1 LGRGRTSPENAA
13 HRRGKVAFGK
23 QTATEKAQSPEG
35 FRLGIASLDFLCVLG
50 AFAVINGLM
59 FRKKNKYVVAV
70 AGATG
75 AVGREM
81 LEILAERS
89 FPVADV
95 VPLAS
100 ERSAGERVKFGDR
113 SFTVKLLTR
122 QSFEGVDI
130 ALFSA
135 GSERSLEFAPLAVK
149 AGAVVIDNSS
159 AFRMDPKVPLV
170 VPEVNPEA
178 VSEHSGIIANPN
190 CSTIAMVVALKPLH
204 DAAKI
209 KRVVVTTFQS
219 VSGTGKKGM
228 DELAQQT
235 VALLNFKDVETK
247 VYPHQIAFNCLP
259 HIDSFLDNGY
269 TREEMKMVN
278 ETRKIMGD
286 DSIRVTA
293 TAVRVP
299 VFRCHSESVNIETE
313 KKLSANEVRALLS
326 AAPGIIVFDEPKK
339 NVYPLAIEVT
349 GKDETYVGRV
359 REDESVENGINLW
372 IVSDNLRK
380 GAALNAVQIAEHL
393 IK

>member
-1 LGRGRTSPENAA
+1 
-13 HRRGKVAFGK
+13 
-23 QTATEKAQSPEG
+23 
-35 FRLGIASLDFLCVLG
+35 
-50 AFAVINGLM
+50 M

-75 AVGREM
+75 LVGREM
-81 LEILAERS
+81 LDILEERN
-89 FPVADV
+89 FPVSDV

-100 ERSAGERVKFGDR
+100 ERSAGERVKVGDR
-113 SFTVKLLTR
+113 SFTVKPLTR
-122 QSFEGVDI
+122 ESFEGVDI

-135 GSERSLEFAPLAVK
+135 GSERSLEFAPFAVK
-149 AGAVVIDNSS
+149 SGAVVIDNSS
-159 AFRMDPKVPLV
+159 AFRMDPKVPLII
-170 VPEVNPEA
+170 PEVNAEA
-178 VSEHSGIIANPN
+178 VAKHSGIIANPN
-190 CSTIAMVVALKPLH
+190 CSTIAMVMVLKPIH

-219 VSGTGKKGM
+219 VSGTGKTGM

-235 VALLNFKDVETK
+235 VALLNFKDLETK

-293 TAVRVP
+293 TTVRVP

-313 KKLSANEVRALLS
+313 KKVSANEVRALLS
-326 AAPGIIVFDEPKK
+326 AAPGIIVFDEPRK

-349 GKDETYVGRV
+349 GKDEIYVGRI
-359 REDESVENGINLW
+359 REDESVENGIDLW

-380 GAALNAVQIAEHL
+380 GAALNAVQIAEQL